1 MLQVNPSIRIYG
13 PLYIYII
20 KLYFRLLV
28 CPVPVF
34 PVYPIDPTL
43 FLKAGEEALH
53 PVPETL
59 EDV

>member
-1 MLQVNPSIRIYG
+1 MLQIKLSHLWALVH
-13 PLYIYII
+13 II

-43 FLKAGEEALH
+43 FLKAGEETLH

-59 EDV
+59 ENV